1 MPKPGRSQEI
11 RYNLEIRMNGRP
23 DRMPTDRVL
32 VRVTDVLCPVK
43 ALKVVTPVFLILMSG
58 NAA

>member
-1 MPKPGRSQEI
+1 MAKPGRRREI

-23 DRMPTDRVL
+23 DLMPTDREL
-32 VRVTDVLCPVK
+32 VRVADVLCPVN
-43 ALKVVTPVFLILMSG
+43 APKVVIPVFLILIAG